1 MDWRIERQGNNVVGL
16 PTGSVDH
23 ESSGLFFDH
32 LSAAIDEVAEAGGDL
47 VIDFTDV
54 AFMSSVGLR
63 ALTRAQKIGKEK
75 SVAISMACLNE
86 TMTEIFRITR
96 FDRLFKVH
104 DSVDAALSA

>member
-1 MDWRIERQGNNVVGL
+1 
-16 PTGSVDH
+16 
-23 ESSGLFFDH
+23 
-32 LSAAIDEVAEAGGDL
+32 
-47 VIDFTDV
+47 
-54 AFMSSVGLR
+54 MSSVGLR

-86 TMTEIFRITR
+86 TMTEIFQITR